1 MAFEYGESY
10 YGLRTFGSSVGEVQ
24 DASATVTATSGANGV
39 NWIVN
44 LGSGVITLT
53 ATSSSTCSGEVVI
66 IEETDSR
73 NYGDWN
79 YGVGVFNG
87 GADDLQTVVTA
98 TSSATADSKRVRIAT
113 ASTTANSGLTVGVRR
128 VPEGSAIINGA
139 SQTTVTTTG
148 NGARVRIATATSTT
162 TSSITESV
170 MRVRTSP
177 QTANAVATTS
187 AVGVFAISAS
197 ATISSASTTAAICN
211 RVRFGSGVPTAVASI
226 TVLGFATRGGI
237 ASTGSTHTN
246 EVTVASVSGSNKYFI
261 NGVQQETIQLVE
273 GNTYVFNYPSAH
285 PLRFSDTADG
295 THASGTEYTTGV
307 THNSSTQSTIVVT
320 GGTPNF
326 VVADGTPNLYYYC
339 QYHSGMGG
347 SAPTPN
353 NANTS
358 SAVGDS
364 EQIFQG
370 HAVTQP
376 TSSIT
381 ATCNRVQRVGGIVS
395 STSGVATIG
404 REKWETIINNTVTWT
419 EIAA

>member
-10 YGLRTFGSSVGEVQ
+10 YGLRTFGSSVGDVK
-24 DASATVTATSGANGV
+24 DASATVTATSGANSV
-39 NWIVN
+39 DWIVTIG
-44 LGSGVITLT
+44 GSASTTV
-53 ATSSSTCSGEVVI
+53 TSSATCSGEVVI
-66 IEETDSR
+66 IEETDTR

-87 GADDLQTVVTA
+87 GQDDLQTVITA
-98 TSSATADSKRVRIAT
+98 TSTVTAVGARVRIAT
-113 ASTTANSGLTVGVRR
+113 ASTTANSGATVGVRR
-128 VPEGSAIINGA
+128 VPEGSALINGA
-139 SQTTVTTTG
+139 STTSVTTTG
-148 NGARVRIATATSTT
+148 NGARIRTGQATSTT

-187 AVGVFAISAS
+187 ASGVFMISAS
-197 ATISSASTTAAICN
+197 STVSVASTSAAICN

-226 TVLGFATRGGI
+226 TVLGYATRGGI

-246 EVTVASVSGSNKYFI
+246 EVTVQEVSGSNKYFI

-285 PLRFSDTADG
+285 PVRFSTTSDG
-295 THASGTEYTTGV
+295 THNSGTEYTTGV
-307 THNSSTQSTIVVT
+307 THNSSTQSTIVV
-320 GGTPNF
+320 
-326 VVADGTPNLYYYC
+326 ADGTPDLYYYC
-339 QYHSGMGG
+339 QHHTGMGG
-347 SAPTPN
+347 SSPTPN
-353 NANTS
+353 NSSNSSITS
-358 SAVGDS
+358 DS
-364 EQIFQG
+364 EKIFQG

-376 TSSIT
+376 EATVN

-395 STSGVATIG
+395 STSVTTTIG
-404 REKWETIINNTVTWT
+404 REKWETIINNTVTWI

>member
-10 YGLRTFGSSVGEVQ
+10 YGLRTFGSSLGEVQ

-39 NWIVN
+39 NWIVTM
-44 LGSGVITLT
+44 GGDASTTV
-53 ATSSSTCSGEVVI
+53 TSSATCSGEVVI
-66 IEETDSR
+66 IEETDTR

-87 GADDLQTVVTA
+87 GQDDLQTVVTA
-98 TSSATADSKRVRIAT
+98 TSSATADAKRVRVASAT
-113 ASTTANSGLTVGVRR
+113 VTVNSGTTVGVRR
-128 VPEGSAIINGA
+128 VPEGSALINGA
-139 SQTTVTTTG
+139 STTTVTTTG
-148 NGARVRIATATSTT
+148 NGARVRTGQATSTT

-177 QTANAVATTS
+177 QTANAVVTS
-187 AVGVFAISAS
+187 TSNGVFIISAS
-197 ATISSASTTAAICN
+197 ATVSVASTSAAICN

-226 TVLGFATRGGI
+226 TVLGYATRGGI

-285 PLRFSDTADG
+285 PLRFSTTSDG
-295 THASGTEYTTGV
+295 THNSGTDYTI
-307 THNSSTQSTIVVT
+307 THNSSTQSTIFVAVP
-320 GGTPNF
+320 TP
-326 VVADGTPNLYYYC
+326 DLYYYC
-339 QYHSGMGG
+339 QHHAGMGG

-353 NANTS
+353 NSTVTS
-358 SAVGDS
+358 TATES
-364 EQIFQG
+364 EKIFQG

-395 STSGVATIG
+395 STSGTATIG

>member
-10 YGLRTFGSSVGEVQ
+10 FGLRSFGSSAGDVK

-53 ATSSSTCSGEVVI
+53 ATSSSSCSGEVVI
-66 IEETDSR
+66 IEDTSSR
-73 NYGDWN
+73 LYGDWQ
-79 YGVGVFNG
+79 YGVGVFDG
-87 GADDLQTVVTA
+87 DDNLQTVVTA

-197 ATISSASTTAAICN
+197 STITVASTTAAICN

-226 TVLGFATRGGI
+226 KHSYKRG
-237 ASTGSTHTN
+237 
-246 EVTVASVSGSNKYFI
+246 
-261 NGVQQETIQLVE
+261 
-273 GNTYVFNYPSAH
+273 
-285 PLRFSDTADG
+285 D
-295 THASGTEYTTGV
+295 
-307 THNSSTQSTIVVT
+307 
-320 GGTPNF
+320 
-326 VVADGTPNLYYYC
+326 C
-339 QYHSGMGG
+339 
-347 SAPTPN
+347 
-353 NANTS
+353 
-358 SAVGDS
+358 
-364 EQIFQG
+364 
-370 HAVTQP
+370 
-376 TSSIT
+376 
-381 ATCNRVQRVGGIVS
+381 C
-395 STSGVATIG
+395 
-404 REKWETIINNTVTWT
+404 
-419 EIAA
+419 

>member
-10 YGLRTFGSSVGEVQ
+10 FGLRTFGSSLGEVQ

-39 NWIVN
+39 NWIVTM
-44 LGSGVITLT
+44 GGDASTTV
-53 ATSSSTCSGEVVI
+53 TSSATCSGEVVI
-66 IEETDSR
+66 IEETDTR

-87 GADDLQTVVTA
+87 GQDDLQTVVTA
-98 TSSATADSKRVRIAT
+98 TSTVTAVGTRVRIAT
-113 ASTTANSGLTVGVRR
+113 ATTTVNSGTTVGVRR
-128 VPEGSAIINGA
+128 VPEGSALINGA
-139 SQTTVTTTG
+139 STTTVTTTG
-148 NGARVRIATATSTT
+148 NGARVRTGQATSTT

-177 QTANAVATTS
+177 QTASVVATITAS
-187 AVGVFAISAS
+187 SVFMISAS
-197 ATISSASTTAAICN
+197 STVSVASTSAAICN

-246 EVTVASVSGSNKYFI
+246 EVTVADVSGSNKYFI

-273 GNTYVFNYPSAH
+273 GNTYVFNYPSGH
-285 PLRFSDTADG
+285 PLRFSTTSDG

-307 THNSSTQSTIVVT
+307 THNSSTQSTIVVANE
-320 GGTPNF
+320 TP
-326 VVADGTPNLYYYC
+326 DLYYYC
-339 QYHSGMGG
+339 SLHSGMGG

-353 NANTS
+353 NSTNS
-358 SAVGDS
+358 STASDS
-364 EQIFQG
+364 EKIFQG

-376 TSSIT
+376 EASIT
-381 ATCNRVQRVGGIVS
+381 ATCNRVQRTGGAVS
-395 STSGVATIG
+395 STSVTTTVG
-404 REKWETIINNTVTWT
+404 REKWEIISPTSMTWT
-419 EIAA
+419 QIAA

>member
-10 YGLRTFGSSVGEVQ
+10 FGLRSFGSSVGDVK

-39 NWIVN
+39 NWITTMGGDASTTV
-44 LGSGVITLT
+44 
-53 ATSSSTCSGEVVI
+53 TSSATCSGEVVI
-66 IEETDSR
+66 IEDTSSR
-73 NYGDWN
+73 LYGDWQ
-79 YGVGVFNG
+79 YGVGVFDG
-87 GADDLQTVVTA
+87 DDNLQTVVTA

-113 ASTTANSGLTVGVRR
+113 ASTTANSGMTVGVRR

-162 TSSITESV
+162 TSSVTESV
-170 MRVRTSP
+170 IRVRTSP
-177 QTANAVATTS
+177 QTVNAVATTS
-187 AVGVFAISAS
+187 ASGVFIISAS
-197 ATISSASTTAAICN
+197 ATVSVASTSAAICN

-273 GNTYVFNYPSAH
+273 GNTYVFNYPSGH
-285 PLRFSDTADG
+285 PLRFSTTSNG

-307 THNSSTQSTIVVT
+307 THNSSTQYTI
-320 GGTPNF
+320 
-326 VVADGTPNLYYYC
+326 VVADGTPDLYYYC
-339 QYHSGMGG
+339 SLHSGMGG
-347 SAPTPN
+347 TATTPN
-353 NANTS
+353 NSTNS
-358 SAVGDS
+358 STASDS
-364 EQIFQG
+364 EKIFQG

-376 TSSIT
+376 ESSIT

-395 STSGVATIG
+395 STSGTATIG
-404 REKWETIINNTVTWT
+404 REKWELITNNSVTWT
-419 EIAA
+419 QIAA

>member
-10 YGLRTFGSSVGEVQ
+10 YGLRSWGSSTGDVK

-39 NWIVN
+39 DWIVTM
-44 LGSGVITLT
+44 GGDASTTV
-53 ATSSSTCSGEVVI
+53 TSSATCSGEVVI
-66 IEETDSR
+66 IEDTSSR
-73 NYGDWN
+73 LYGDWQ
-79 YGVGVFNG
+79 YGVGVFDG
-87 GADDLQTVVTA
+87 DDNLQTVVTA

-197 ATISSASTTAAICN
+197 STITVASTTAAICN

-273 GNTYVFNYPSAH
+273 GNTYVFNYPTDH
-285 PLRFSDTADG
+285 PLRFSTTSNG

-307 THNSSTQSTIVVT
+307 THNSYTKSTI
-320 GGTPNF
+320 
-326 VVADGTPNLYYYC
+326 VVADGTPDLYYYC
-339 QYHSGMGG
+339 SAHSGMGG

-353 NANTS
+353 NSANVSSTS
-358 SAVGDS
+358 DS

-381 ATCNRVQRVGGIVS
+381 ATCNRVHRVGGIVS
-395 STSGVATIG
+395 STSGTATIG
-404 REKWETIINNTVTWT
+404 REKWELITNNAVTWT

>member
-44 LGSGVITLT
+44 LGSGTVTLT

-66 IEETDSR
+66 IEETDTR

-87 GADDLQTVVTA
+87 GQDDLQTVVTA
-98 TSSATADSKRVRIAT
+98 TSSATADAKRVRDASAT
-113 ASTTANSGLTVGVRR
+113 ATVNSGITVGVRR

-197 ATISSASTTAAICN
+197 STITVASSSAAICN

-261 NGVQQETIQLVE
+261 NGVQQETINLVE
-273 GNTYVFNYPSAH
+273 GNTYVFNYPSGH
-285 PLRFSDTADG
+285 PLRLSETSDG
-295 THASGTEYTTGV
+295 THGGGAEYPGL
-307 THNSSTQSTIVVT
+307 THNSSTQTTIVVEN
-320 GGTPNF
+320 GTP
-326 VVADGTPNLYYYC
+326 DLHYYC
-339 QYHSGMGG
+339 SLHSGMGG
-347 SAPTPN
+347 SAPTLN
-353 NANTS
+353 NSTNSSTS
-358 SAVGDS
+358 SDS
-364 EQIFQG
+364 EKIFQG

-395 STSGVATIG
+395 STSGTATIG
-404 REKWETIINNTVTWT
+404 REKWELITNNAVTWT
-419 EIAA
+419 QIAA

>member
-10 YGLRTFGSSVGEVQ
+10 YGLRTFGSSVGDVK
-24 DASATVTATSGANGV
+24 DASATVTATSGANSV
-39 NWIVN
+39 DWIVTIG
-44 LGSGVITLT
+44 GSASTTV
-53 ATSSSTCSGEVVI
+53 TSSATCSGEVVI
-66 IEETDSR
+66 IEETDTR

-87 GADDLQTVVTA
+87 GQDDLQTVITA
-98 TSSATADSKRVRIAT
+98 TSTVTAVGARVRIAT
-113 ASTTANSGLTVGVRR
+113 ASTTANSGATVGVRR
-128 VPEGSAIINGA
+128 VPEGSALINGA
-139 SQTTVTTTG
+139 STTSVTTTG
-148 NGARVRIATATSTT
+148 NGARIRTGQATSTT

-187 AVGVFAISAS
+187 ASGVFMISAS
-197 ATISSASTTAAICN
+197 STVSVASTSAAICN

-226 TVLGFATRGGI
+226 TVLGYATRGGI

-246 EVTVASVSGSNKYFI
+246 EVTVQEVSGSNKYFI

-285 PLRFSDTADG
+285 PVRFSTTSDG
-295 THASGTEYTTGV
+295 THNSGTEYTTGV
-307 THNSSTQSTIVVT
+307 THNSSTQSTIVV
-320 GGTPNF
+320 
-326 VVADGTPNLYYYC
+326 ADGTPDLYYYC
-339 QYHSGMGG
+339 QHHTGMGG
-347 SAPTPN
+347 SSPTPN
-353 NANTS
+353 NSSNSSITS
-358 SAVGDS
+358 DS
-364 EQIFQG
+364 EKIFQG

-376 TSSIT
+376 EATVN

-395 STSGVATIG
+395 STSVTTTIG

>member
-10 YGLRTFGSSVGEVQ
+10 FGLRTFGSSVGDVQ
-24 DASATVTATSGANGV
+24 DASATVTATSGANPV
-39 NWIVN
+39 NWIVAF
-44 LGSGVITLT
+44 GSGEITLT

-66 IEETDSR
+66 IEETDTR

-87 GADDLQTVVTA
+87 GQDDLQTVVTA
-98 TSSATADSKRVRIAT
+98 TSSVSADAKRVRIASAT
-113 ASTTANSGLTVGVRR
+113 ATVNSGVTVGVRR
-128 VPEGSAIINGA
+128 VPEGSALINGA
-139 SQTTVTTTG
+139 STTSVTTTG
-148 NGARVRIATATSTT
+148 NGARIRTAQVTSTT

-177 QTANAVATTS
+177 QTANAVVTS
-187 AVGVFAISAS
+187 TASGVFAISAS
-197 ATISSASTTAAICN
+197 ATVSVASTSAAICN

-273 GNTYVFNYPSAH
+273 GNTYVFNYPTDH
-285 PLRFSDTADG
+285 PLRFSTTSNG

-307 THNSSTQSTIVVT
+307 THNSYTKSTIVV
-320 GGTPNF
+320 
-326 VVADGTPNLYYYC
+326 ADGAPDLYYYC
-339 QYHSGMGG
+339 LAHSGMGG

-353 NANTS
+353 NSTNS
-358 SAVGDS
+358 STASDS

-381 ATCNRVQRVGGIVS
+381 ATCNRVHRVGGIVS
-395 STSGVATIG
+395 STSGTATIG
-404 REKWETIINNTVTWT
+404 REKWELITNNSVTWT
-419 EIAA
+419 QIAA

>member
-10 YGLRTFGSSVGEVQ
+10 YGLRSFGSSAGDVK

-39 NWIVN
+39 NWIVTM
-44 LGSGVITLT
+44 GGDASTTV
-53 ATSSSTCSGEVVI
+53 TSSATCSGEVVI
-66 IEETDSR
+66 IEDTSSR
-73 NYGDWN
+73 LYGDWQ
-79 YGVGVFNG
+79 YGVGVFDG
-87 GADDLQTVVTA
+87 DDNLQTVVTA

-113 ASTTANSGLTVGVRR
+113 ASTTVNSGMTVGVRR

-177 QTANAVATTS
+177 QTANAVATAS

-197 ATISSASTTAAICN
+197 STITVASTTAAICN

-285 PLRFSDTADG
+285 PLRFSTTSNG

-307 THNSSTQSTIVVT
+307 THNSSTQSTIVV
-320 GGTPNF
+320 
-326 VVADGTPNLYYYC
+326 ADGTADLFYYC
-339 QYHSGMGG
+339 QLHSGMGG

-353 NANTS
+353 NSTNS
-358 SAVGDS
+358 STASDS
-364 EQIFQG
+364 EKIFQG

-376 TSSIT
+376 ESSIT

-395 STSGVATIG
+395 STSGTATIG

>member
-10 YGLRTFGSSVGEVQ
+10 FGLRTYSSSVGDVK

-39 NWIVN
+39 DWIVT
-44 LGSGVITLT
+44 LGGDASTTV
-53 ATSSSTCSGEVVI
+53 TSSATCSGEVVI
-66 IEETDSR
+66 IEDTSSR
-73 NYGDWN
+73 LYGDWQ
-79 YGVGVFNG
+79 YGVGVFDG
-87 GADDLQTVVTA
+87 DDNLQTVVTA

-113 ASTTANSGLTVGVRR
+113 ASTTANSGITVGVRR

-177 QTANAVATTS
+177 QTANAVVTTT

-197 ATISSASTTAAICN
+197 STITVASSSAAICN

-273 GNTYVFNYPSAH
+273 GNTYVFNYPSGH
-285 PLRFSDTADG
+285 PLRFSTTSNG

-307 THNSSTQSTIVVT
+307 THNSSTQSTII
-320 GGTPNF
+320 
-326 VVADGTPNLYYYC
+326 VADGTPDLYYYC
-339 QYHSGMGG
+339 SLHTGMGG

-353 NANTS
+353 NSTNS
-358 SAVGDS
+358 STASDS
-364 EQIFQG
+364 EKIFQG

-376 TSSIT
+376 EASIT
-381 ATCNRVQRVGGIVS
+381 ATCNRVQR
-395 STSGVATIG
+395 TSGAVSATSGTATIG
-404 REKWETIINNTVTWT
+404 REKWELITNNSVTWT
-419 EIAA
+419 QIAA

>member
-10 YGLRTFGSSVGEVQ
+10 FGLRTFGSSVGDVK
-24 DASATVTATSGANGV
+24 DASATVTVTSGANGV
-39 NWIVN
+39 NWIVTM
-44 LGSGVITLT
+44 GGDASTTV
-53 ATSSSTCSGEVVI
+53 TSSATCSGEVVI
-66 IEETDSR
+66 IEETDTR

-87 GADDLQTVVTA
+87 GQDDLQTVVTA
-98 TSSATADSKRVRIAT
+98 TSTVTAVGTRVRIAT
-113 ASTTANSGLTVGVRR
+113 ASTTANSGATVGVRR
-128 VPEGSAIINGA
+128 VPEGSALIDG
-139 SQTTVTTTG
+139 SSTTTVTTTG
-148 NGARVRIATATSTT
+148 NGARVRTGQATSTT

-177 QTANAVATTS
+177 QTASVLATTTAS
-187 AVGVFAISAS
+187 GVFMISAS
-197 ATISSASTTAAICN
+197 STVSVASTSAAICN

-246 EVTVASVSGSNKYFI
+246 EVTVENVGGYNKYFI

-273 GNTYVFNYPSAH
+273 GNTYVFNYPYEH
-285 PLRFSDTADG
+285 PVRFSTTSDG
-295 THASGTEYTTGV
+295 THNSGTEYTTGV
-307 THNSSTQSTIVVT
+307 TYNSSYQITI
-320 GGTPNF
+320 
-326 VVADGTPNLYYYC
+326 VVADGTPDLYYYC
-339 QYHSGMGG
+339 QQHSGMGG

-353 NANTS
+353 NSTNS
-358 SAVGDS
+358 STASDS
-364 EQIFQG
+364 EKIFQG

-376 TSSIT
+376 EASIT
-381 ATCNRVQRVGGIVS
+381 ATCNRVQRVGGLVS
-395 STSGVATIG
+395 STSVTTTIG